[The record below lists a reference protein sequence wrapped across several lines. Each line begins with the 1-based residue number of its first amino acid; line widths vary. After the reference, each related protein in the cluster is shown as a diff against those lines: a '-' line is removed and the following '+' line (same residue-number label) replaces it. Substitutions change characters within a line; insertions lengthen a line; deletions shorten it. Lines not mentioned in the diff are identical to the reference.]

1 MSVEVN
7 FPAWSDMVNK
17 PFKELLDNKD
27 RYILL
32 WGGRG
37 SGKTDST
44 IKKIIIRM
52 LTAPYFKGVLVR
64 KVYDTIKE
72 SQYEGIKGEINKM
85 GLSSLF
91 RFTVSPL
98 SIVCINGNRVIA
110 RGLDKA
116 EKIKGIDNPSFVWY
130 EEGND
135 MTEDDF
141 NTVTTTIRSKQADY
155 LQEIFSFNPES
166 DEPNFKDFWIF
177 KKFFSHTN
185 DKTFRSTI
193 SVEVEIDGEKKLINY
208 AYSSIH
214 SNYKDNPHLPPVTKA
229 TYEDFKRTNPYYY
242 TVYTLGL
249 WGNKEVGS
257 RFYKTFTL
265 DSVKRLDYDS
275 SLPLHISLD
284 ENVNPYLTLTVHQI
298 KRDFDGNFEA
308 CQINEICLKSPNNTL
323 RDTCEE
329 FSRMYSSHKEGLFVY
344 GDRTSKKQDTKL
356 EKGEN
361 FFTMVANYLSKFN
374 PVERL
379 PSRNPGVKSRGEFI
393 NQIFAGNIKGAKISI
408 SENCNNSIADYL
420 YLKEAADGLKFKE
433 KTTDKAS
440 KVRFE
445 KYGHCSDANDYFYC
459 EAFAAEFDNFI
470 GGGTIKKVIFGKRR
484 TKRSF

>member
-1 MSVEVN
+1 VAINVN
-7 FPAWSDMVNK
+7 FPAWEEMVNE
-17 PFKELLDNKD
+17 PFHDLLENHD

-44 IKKIIIRM
+44 QKKIIIRL

-72 SQYEGIKGEINKM
+72 SQYEGIKNEIYNM
-85 GLSSLF
+85 GLESLF
-91 RFTVSPL
+91 KFTVSPL
-98 SIVCINGNRVIA
+98 SIKCINGNRILA

-141 NTVTTTIRSKQADY
+141 NTVTTTIRSKKADY
-155 LQEIFSFNPES
+155 LQEIFSFNPETE
-166 DEPNFKDFWIF
+166 EPNFTDFWIY

-185 DKTFRSTI
+185 EKTFRSSTE
-193 SVEVEIDGEKKLINY
+193 VEVEIGGEIQSITY
-208 AYSSIH
+208 AYTSIH
-214 SNYKDNPHLPPVTKA
+214 STYKDNPHLPPVTKA

-257 RFYKTFTL
+257 RFYKTFTMA
-265 DSVKRLDYDS
+265 SVKKLKYNDR
-275 SLPLHISLD
+275 LPLHISLD
-284 ENVNPYLTLTVHQI
+284 ENVNPYLTLTMHQI
-298 KRDFDGNFEA
+298 HQDHNGGFIAK
-308 CQINEICLKSPNNTL
+308 QIGEICLRSPNNTL
-323 RDTCEE
+323 RATCEE
-329 FSRMYSSHKEGLFVY
+329 FSRQYANHTEGLFIY

-361 FFTMVANYLSKFN
+361 FFTLVRNYLIKFN
-374 PVERL
+374 PSERL
-379 PSRNPGVKSRGEFI
+379 PGRNPGVKSRGEFI
-393 NQIFAGNIKGAKISI
+393 NQVIAGKIEGAAIEI
-408 SENCNNSIADYL
+408 GDTCTNSIADFL

-433 KTTDKAS
+433 KTTDKVS
-440 KVRFE
+440 KVRYE
-445 KYGHCSDANDYFYC
+445 KYGHCSDANDYLYC
-459 EAFAAEFDNFI
+459 EIFKPQFSRFI
-470 GGGTIKKVIFGKRR
+470 SGGIIKKPIFGKRK
-484 TKRSF
+484 TKRSY

>member
-1 MSVEVN
+1 
-7 FPAWSDMVNK
+7 
-17 PFKELLDNKD
+17 
-27 RYILL
+27 
-32 WGGRG
+32 
-37 SGKTDST
+37 
-44 IKKIIIRM
+44 
-52 LTAPYFKGVLVR
+52 
-64 KVYDTIKE
+64 
-72 SQYEGIKGEINKM
+72 
-85 GLSSLF
+85 
-91 RFTVSPL
+91 
-98 SIVCINGNRVIA
+98 
-110 RGLDKA
+110 
-116 EKIKGIDNPSFVWY
+116 
-130 EEGND
+130 
-135 MTEDDF
+135 
-141 NTVTTTIRSKQADY
+141 
-155 LQEIFSFNPES
+155 
-166 DEPNFKDFWIF
+166 
-177 KKFFSHTN
+177 
-185 DKTFRSTI
+185 
-193 SVEVEIDGEKKLINY
+193 
-208 AYSSIH
+208 
-214 SNYKDNPHLPPVTKA
+214 
-229 TYEDFKRTNPYYY
+229 YYY

-329 FSRMYSSHKEGLFVY
+329 FIRMYSNHKEGLFVY

-393 NQIFAGNIKGAKISI
+393 NQIFAGNVKGAKISI

-445 KYGHCSDANDYFYC
+445 KYGHCFVKGTKVRTSKGLKSIEKIKPGDLVYTREGLKPVLNSGLTRK
-459 EAFAAEFDNFI
+459 AARVKTYLIDGKKITCTPDHRIYTKNKGFKEVDSLT
-470 GGGTIKKVIFGKRR
+470 GTNIFCV
-484 TKRSF
+484 FN